1 MIETCLDLLS
11 TVLMIAIP
19 PGVFPRCSDC
29 SDCSVVQDR
38 GSGGGSSG
46 RYLSDGGLEPVSSL
60 LQGAHTVVTG
70 CLCLTNSC
78 LMETVGQCGHPVQYC
93 VQEPGSTAN
102 CKLDHHLTLELL
114 LARGGGGTA
123 TLTVASDINNFTR
136 QSTFFCILTFFG
148 GIVGK

>member
-1 MIETCLDLLS
+1 MFG
-11 TVLMIAIP
+11 P
-19 PGVFPRCSDC
+19 PLYCPDDRHVPGAFPRCSDC

-38 GSGGGSSG
+38 GTGGDSSG
-46 RYLSDGGLEPVSSL
+46 RYLSDGGLGPVSCL

-78 LMETVGQCGHPVQYC
+78 LMETAGQCGHPVQYC

-148 GIVGK
+148 